1 MPPKFAI
8 PVRTSS
14 LIPSDQIPPST
25 DPPLVVPE
33 RHSSLMSPGHQN
45 AILHRTTISYSRR
58 VSAASTISATSSI
71 SQFVDQKAK
80 VLEADLE
87 LLKAYRDG
95 LSDLKTTKK
104 IDIGEY
110 DKTFREVENRKRQLD
125 KENLVLKRQRKI
137 LEEDIDDEISANIGA
152 SHGELDKIMEIAYSS
167 LVTDKVM
174 AASNLST
181 QGPKHNQS
189 KYRQAVI
196 KYLSAKPHEGLVWCH
211 ILGRHI
217 PSRLTIAAHI
227 VPKSLES
234 EQLSYLFGAS
244 DLRVSM
250 DRRNGL
256 TLAAQ
261 LEKSLDAGQLV
272 IVPMRP
278 QPQDG
283 ATRWKCIVIDQEI
296 MEKPI
301 ITLGLGDT
309 VLFKDVH
316 NKPLEFLS
324 NNRPAK
330 RYLYFRF
337 IVTYLY
343 HKRRASNLE
352 WVAQVEAKG
361 TLWATPGPYLRKSM
375 LIALARRASDHYAPE
390 AFWNGVF
397 EEVNESP
404 SRSATEEETLSYA
417 LSVQIDA
424 KMDSAHE
431 ENMKEGSDEEEDME
445 EDAEYDPEE

>member
-250 DRRNGL
+250 DRRNGEH
-256 TLAAQ
+256 A
-261 LEKSLDAGQLV
+261 
-272 IVPMRP
+272 
-278 QPQDG
+278 
-283 ATRWKCIVIDQEI
+283 
-296 MEKPI
+296 
-301 ITLGLGDT
+301 
-309 VLFKDVH
+309 
-316 NKPLEFLS
+316 FLS
-324 NNRPAK
+324 CIIR
-330 RYLYFRF
+330 
-337 IVTYLY
+337 
-343 HKRRASNLE
+343 
-352 WVAQVEAKG
+352 
-361 TLWATPGPYLRKSM
+361 
-375 LIALARRASDHYAPE
+375 
-390 AFWNGVF
+390 
-397 EEVNESP
+397 
-404 SRSATEEETLSYA
+404 
-417 LSVQIDA
+417 
-424 KMDSAHE
+424 
-431 ENMKEGSDEEEDME
+431 
-445 EDAEYDPEE
+445 